1 MTRHR
6 WQQLTPY
13 LLLLPSV
20 IFLLVFFAYPM
31 VEAFALAFRGDDGGW
46 TLEHFQTMIGD
57 VAFGPALR
65 TTLVLIVILI
75 PVQFAA
81 ALIMALLVQAK
92 LKGSGLFLYIYAIP
106 LGISELAAGIVWFA
120 IFTERGYLNSLLTT
134 TGLLQKPFIFLSYQR
149 LEWLLLAVTLAEV
162 WRATSIIMVIL
173 VAGLQSIPHEY
184 LEAAD
189 VFGATLWQKIRRV
202 ILPMLRPSL
211 QVALILRTI
220 LAFQVFAVALAV
232 AGRGITLLAAEAYR
246 WYNTYRDPNVAAAFA
261 VLIMILSIA
270 TTVFYLR
277 MLRTRPEELAL

>member
-31 VEAFALAFRGDDGGW
+31 VEAFALAFRGDDGGA

-65 TTLVLIVILI
+65 TTLILIVVLI
-75 PVQFAA
+75 PVQFVV

-106 LGISELAAGIVWFA
+106 LGISELAAGIGWFA
-120 IFTERGYLNSLLTT
+120 LFPERGYLNSLLTT
-134 TGLLQKPFIFLSYQR
+134 TGVLDKPFIFLGFQR
-149 LEWLLLAVTLAEV
+149 FEWLLAAVVLAEV

-173 VAGLQSIPHEY
+173 VAGLQSIPHEF

-232 AGRGITLLAAEAYR
+232 AGRGLTLLAAEAYR
-246 WYNTYRDPNVAAAFA
+246 WYGSYRNPNVAAAFA
-261 VLIMILSIA
+261 ALIMVLSIA
-270 TTVFYLR
+270 STALSLWG
-277 MLRTRPEELAL
+277 LRTPEEQSL